1 MRICFLGLS
10 QNIASF
16 ARRLS
21 RRIVAHQSR
30 LLEGPDR
37 LPIEVLETAIK
48 NVNRARGLSPRRR
61 RALIDIIQSATSSD
75 AALEAISFFKSCSG
89 GVCFSQGDLLPKETV
104 ALLADLKVIFRSV
117 TGSNVRSGPSVP
129 DMDDILYRP
138 VWVPRSASPCSIPGA
153 SLLFDACGRL
163 PR

>member
-37 LPIEVLETAIK
+37 LPSEVVESAVR

-61 RALIDIIQSATSSD
+61 KLFIDILRSSTSAD
-75 AALEAISFFKSCSG
+75 AAVEGISFFKSCSG

-104 ALLADLKVIFRSV
+104 ALLADLKVIYRSV
-117 TGSNVRSGPSVP
+117 TGTNEKISGVP
-129 DMDDILYRP
+129 DKEDILYRP
-138 VWVPRSASPCSIPGA
+138 LWIPRSASPCSIPGA
-153 SLLFDACGRL
+153 TLLFDACGRL